1 MEIKHL
7 VLLYRYKYSKVFS
20 SFIFAHHISTKM
32 LLCMHV
38 LNDVY
43 RTVSTHVIHDY
54 LFICY
59 PNSILNVAITC
70 MTQSPACDVV
80 AVGFASGNNICIPY
94 TSLNLPSSL
103 LHLTIILSS
112 LPQLLYSD
120 YTLTYFIFLFCIS

>member
-1 MEIKHL
+1 
-7 VLLYRYKYSKVFS
+7 
-20 SFIFAHHISTKM
+20 M

-43 RTVSTHVIHDY
+43 RTVSTHVIHDN

-94 TSLNLPSSL
+94 TSLNLPSFLLATFNYHSL
-103 LHLTIILSS
+103 IPPPI
-112 LPQLLYSD
+112 
-120 YTLTYFIFLFCIS
+120 TLF